1 LGSTE
6 LHNGKVA
13 VVGTGNIL
21 MLDEGVGVHV
31 IDQLRRKG
39 VPPDVELFDA
49 GVAIADVM
57 DDLSQFDRV
66 IIVDATRGGEEPG
79 AIYKYRLEDLNM
91 EDFRNRHL
99 TSAHEITLV
108 ETLMLNKLT
117 DNLPEDILLIGVEP
131 ARMEAGI
138 GLSEI
143 LEGKMDAI
151 VDVLMEEIAAAKRT

>member
-1 LGSTE
+1 M
-6 LHNGKVA
+6 A

-31 IDQLRRKG
+31 VERLGREDM
-39 VPPDVELFDA
+39 PPDVELFDA

-99 TSAHEITLV
+99 ASVHDITLV

-117 DNLPEDILLIGVEP
+117 GNLPEDIVLIGVEP

-143 LEGKMDAI
+143 VESKMDAI
-151 VDVLMEEIAAAKRT
+151 VEVLMGEIAAVKRT